1 MQGHGLKGLSFAF
14 QISLI
19 SVFPAFFFSL
29 SMSNVKVCL
38 FPLEMGKISS
48 GQLSEPIAVTA
59 CLWNSVIHYLETNV
73 TDSLVQSLCSQTFC
87 WHPEKL
93 HLLQRWSAEEALH
106 AEYLS
111 HTAEQLVIEIGNLDS
126 LFFPPFASDPCV
138 TCHHAHFVPFAMPL
152 PDLLES
158 TQLFKWE
165 LVNPTWIWWQMHI
178 YSKSL
183 ALDDSSVLMSTQISC
198 FLQNWL
204 QDLLSITACSI
215 FITWYSTG

>member
-111 HTAEQLVIEIGNLDS
+111 HTAEQLVIEIGNLVS
-126 LFFPPFASDPCV
+126 FFPHLPQIHVS
-138 TCHHAHFVPFAMPL
+138 HAIMPILSPL
-152 PDLLES
+152 PCHCLICLS
-158 TQLFKWE
+158 PLS
-165 LVNPTWIWWQMHI
+165 
-178 YSKSL
+178 YSSG
-183 ALDDSSVLMSTQISC
+183 
-198 FLQNWL
+198 N
-204 QDLLSITACSI
+204 
-215 FITWYSTG
+215 

>member
-1 MQGHGLKGLSFAF
+1 MWPTPWYKACAHRHFADTPKSFT
-14 QISLI
+14 SC
-19 SVFPAFFFSL
+19 
-29 SMSNVKVCL
+29 K
-38 FPLEMGKISS
+38 
-48 GQLSEPIAVTA
+48 
-59 CLWNSVIHYLETNV
+59 
-73 TDSLVQSLCSQTFC
+73 D
-87 WHPEKL
+87 
-93 HLLQRWSAEEALH
+93 AEEALH

-126 LFFPPFASDPCV
+126 LFFSPFASDPCV

-152 PDLLES
+152 PGLLES

-183 ALDDSSVLMSTQISC
+183 ALDDSSVLMSAQISC